1 MASKTKQQQFQGFGE
16 AEREVLLIA
25 MLVELRIHHEPF
37 EQWQLRETLERPQA
51 EYLKGCYEAWTI
63 TSPASE
69 ENWREVQLRY
79 EGLINASIGKEHRHL
94 LIAVEQETVK
104 AVRRLVRSVDRL
116 TEMTGGLDSEAAQH
130 FGDLLREAVNP
141 FASATEARRALNDLG
156 RMVHRMGR
164 PSKKP
169 PESPQEMTS
178 QAPTRGLQR
187 TLSELLL
194 GHERT
199 EESITDV
206 LDLLS
211 RDHDLPTLLTPT
223 QASRLTGIG
232 ATSLRAAFDR
242 GEIVG
247 TRIGQHRKLDVES
260 VRAWCRSQEKVGQE
274 AASTGKRP
282 KGRAPKR
289 FIPR

>member
-1 MASKTKQQQFQGFGE
+1 MASKKKKQQFQGFGE

-37 EQWQLRETLERPQA
+37 EQWQLRDTLQKPQA

-69 ENWREVQLRY
+69 EDWREVQRRY
-79 EGLINASIGKEHRHL
+79 EGLINAAIGTEHRDL
-94 LIAVEQETVK
+94 LIAAEQEMVK
-104 AVRRLVRSVDRL
+104 VVRRLVRSVDRL
-116 TEMTGGLDSEAAQH
+116 AETSGGLGSQAAQD
-130 FGDLLREAVNP
+130 FGELLREAVNP

-164 PSKKP
+164 QSKSQ
-169 PESPQEMTS
+169 PESPQEVAG
-178 QAPTRGLQR
+178 QAPTPGVQK

-211 RDHDLPTLLTPT
+211 RDHDLPTLLTAT
-223 QASRLTGIG
+223 QASKLTGIG

-260 VRAWCRSQEKVGQE
+260 VRAWCRSQERVGQE
-274 AASTGKRP
+274 AKDKGKRP
-282 KGRAPKR
+282 KGRPPKR